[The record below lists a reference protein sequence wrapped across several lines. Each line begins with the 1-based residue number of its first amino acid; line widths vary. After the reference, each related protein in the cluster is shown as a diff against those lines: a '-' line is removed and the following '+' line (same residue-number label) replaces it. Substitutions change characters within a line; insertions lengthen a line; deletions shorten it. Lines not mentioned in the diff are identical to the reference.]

1 MTGKPGER
9 LQIVHLRCQ
18 WCFIHHYNTHN
29 QRTIVVVHSTYPDD
43 PMQVPCIFCI
53 SNIGSRYPL
62 GLPVS
67 TLEFNRLRRPTNQ
80 YYSQY
85 LERTF
90 TVGGILHDT
99 VAADI
104 PSSMPSLE
112 DISL

>member
-1 MTGKPGER
+1 MTGKPRER
-9 LQIVHLRCQ
+9 LQVVHLRCQ
-18 WCFIHHYNTHN
+18 WCFRHHYNTRN
-29 QRTIVVVHSTYPDD
+29 QETIVVVHSTYPDN
-43 PMQVPCIFCI
+43 PMQVLHIFRI
-53 SNIGSRYPL
+53 SNIGGRYPL

-67 TLEFNRLRRPTNQ
+67 TIEFNRLRRPTNQ

-90 TVGGILHDT
+90 TAGGILHGT
-99 VAADI
+99 MAANI